1 MSGRENQTV
10 HLKAPCAQR
19 MRAISPT
26 SVFNS
31 QSSIINSKAF
41 TLIELLVVIAVIG
54 LLMALLVPALRAA
67 REHARRAV
75 CLSNLRQLTM
85 AWLAYADQNDGK
97 LVSGIAFQRE
107 IMETSNGRIQMHGWM
122 GSAFHLPE
130 SRSALLDN
138 PDKGAL
144 WPYIRD
150 VDVYRCPNGRNG
162 HFATYATVAAANG
175 SPMAGTWTHRA
186 PDMTFVGKRVRR
198 TVVYLTR
205 LTDIVSP
212 GAARRTVFVDTGET
226 YTSHKTEYLYP
237 WWLNH
242 GPPLVPHGNG
252 LTLSFADGH
261 CEYWTWK
268 APETVDHARGL
279 LEAREDPE
287 VDALMGPNGP
297 LMHREP
303 RTDEGVLDLQRLQ
316 RAVWGRLGY

>member
-1 MSGRENQTV
+1 
-10 HLKAPCAQR
+10 

-138 PDKGAL
+138 PDKGDL

-175 SPMAGTWTHRA
+175 SPMAGTWDPPR

-212 GAARRTVFVDTGET
+212 GEPAGRSSSIPARHTRLTRPNTCIPGGSTTALLSSLTATASRSRSQTGIVST
-226 YTSHKTEYLYP
+226 
-237 WWLNH
+237 
-242 GPPLVPHGNG
+242 GPGKPQRQWTTREVCWRLVKIRRSMP
-252 LTLSFADGH
+252 
-261 CEYWTWK
+261 
-268 APETVDHARGL
+268 
-279 LEAREDPE
+279 
-287 VDALMGPNGP
+287 
-297 LMHREP
+297 
-303 RTDEGVLDLQRLQ
+303 
-316 RAVWGRLGY
+316 